1 MVADVLER
9 LNGVFCEVF
18 EDDGLAVSPATS
30 PKDIEGWDSLHHV
43 SLVVAVENEFGITLR
58 SSEVGSFK
66 TVGELAA
73 LIERHL

>member
-1 MVADVLER
+1 MGEVFER
-9 LNGVFCEVF
+9 LTGVFREVF
-18 EDDGLAVSPATS
+18 EDDGLAVSPASS
-30 PKDIEGWDSLHHV
+30 PRDIEGWDSLRHV

-73 LIERHL
+73 LVERHL